1 MFNLFNRPKYRMGL
15 ALSGGGAR
23 GFAHVGAV
31 RAFEEVGIRPDI
43 IAGVSAGSVVA
54 VFYAAGVPL
63 DEMVQMFE
71 EKSFTDLCEL
81 SVPKDGFF
89 NLDRFR
95 KFLRTNIPYK
105 NIEDLPIPTVVCAT
119 DIDKCRPVAFDRG
132 PIAECVAASCAIP
145 IVFKP
150 AVIHGVHYVDGG
162 VLHNLPA
169 WAIRD
174 QCRYLLG
181 VNVSPL
187 VHGRYRGTLM
197 DIARRSYSLLAKNN
211 AIPDMELC
219 DLVINTVGIAD
230 HKVFDLKAI
239 DKVLQGGYRNTM
251 EVLRANGF
259 KPVHEIRESRRL
271 KKYRIKNTENKAD

>member
-1 MFNLFNRPKYRMGL
+1 MFNLFNQPKYRMGL

-31 RAFEEVGIRPDI
+31 RAFEEFGIRPDI

-63 DEMVQMFE
+63 DEMVEMFE
-71 EKSFTDLCEL
+71 QLSFTDLCEL

-89 NLDRFR
+89 SLDKFR
-95 KFLRTNIPYK
+95 KFLKANIPYK

-119 DIDKCRPVAFDRG
+119 DIDKCKPVAFDRG
-132 PIAECVAASCAIP
+132 PIAECVVASCTIP

-150 AVIHGVHYVDGG
+150 AVIHGTHYVDGG

-169 WAIRD
+169 WAIRE

-187 VHGRYRGTLM
+187 VNGRYKGTLM
-197 DIARRSYSLLAKNN
+197 DIARRSYRLLAKNN
-211 AIPDMELC
+211 AIPDMEMC
-219 DLVINTVGIAD
+219 DLVINTTDIAE
-230 HKVFDLKAI
+230 HKVFDLKEI
-239 DKVLQGGYRNTM
+239 HKVLQGGYKNTM
-251 EVLRANGF
+251 AELLANGF
-259 KPVHEIRESRRL
+259 KPVAELRNTRKSGKFKLIKSDN
-271 KKYRIKNTENKAD
+271 KK